1 MNRFVAGKRE
11 INENENKSYFERN
24 WLSIAGFLP
33 DETSV
38 EKKVVEQKDVPSPP
52 LKKNKNK
59 KATKRKIS
67 DERGHKTMDD

>member
-52 LKKNKNK
+52 LKKKQKQKSYKEKNI
-59 KATKRKIS
+59 R
-67 DERGHKTMDD
+67 